1 MAPKDGFRFKR
12 NIKFL
17 IRRSIPSFNRWKGRF
32 IEQIQ
37 DLHFDLGPFRDTI
50 KNYSKEKF
58 QTDFKAGINVALLSI
73 PQGMAYA
80 LIAGLPVQYG
90 LYACAISSLLG
101 PLFQSSRY
109 VVLGPTN
116 ATSVL
121 LFSTYLNIQ
130 KQVDKL
136 STLPFVLLFVGII
149 LILISL
155 FRMAG
160 LTQYVSRTVIV
171 GYITGASFL
180 IIAGQLHRVMGFEL
194 SEAYTF
200 FDIVL
205 QTLSR
210 LHLIQ
215 WPSVAIGICS
225 LGCWWLLKKRFPKL
239 PAIALSLVLMSFLGT
254 LMHSL
259 HLPIEFLK
267 PIPMATWPITLP
279 TMNFH
284 WFSTLA
290 SMSFALAFFA
300 AVEGTG
306 IARSLANRSGESLE
320 LNRDLFA
327 QGIANIG
334 CSFFSGMPVSGSLTR
349 SALNWASKPAT
360 QLANLWS
367 GILMSIALLF
377 GGPLLGYIPIPALSA
392 LVISA
397 GLSLINPNEIKIAL
411 TATRFDFTVFVVTF
425 IGALLTPLDFAI
437 GLGIG
442 ASILFFLKQAGEPF
456 FVEYTFDTEQ
466 GDLREKIKG
475 ETTVHPDISIIHI
488 EGELFFGVS
497 ELFRTQINKI
507 LALNPKIRVVI
518 LRMRNAHHLDA
529 TNAMALEELH
539 HWLTEQGKFLLI
551 SGVIRPVFRVLRNS
565 GVLDRIGRKN
575 VFPLIPT
582 QPNLSTRQALIR
594 AQELLGKKES
604 EVKIFF
610 EKLPKK

>member
-1 MAPKDGFRFKR
+1 MAPKDGIRFKH
-12 NIKFL
+12 NLKFL
-17 IRRSIPSFNRWKGRF
+17 KRRFKPSFHRWK
-32 IEQIQ
+32 EQLKDQ
-37 DLHFDLGPFRDTI
+37 FLELHLDLGPFRNI
-50 KNYSKEKF
+50 LKNYSKEKF

-101 PLFQSSRY
+101 PFFQSSRY

-136 STLPFVLLFVGII
+136 STLPFVLLFVGLI
-149 LILISL
+149 LILVSL

-180 IIAGQLHRVMGFEL
+180 IIAGQLHRVLGFDL
-194 SEAYTF
+194 PEAYTF
-200 FDIVL
+200 FDIVA
-205 QTLSR
+205 QTFSR
-210 LHLIQ
+210 LQFTQ
-215 WPSVAIGICS
+215 WPSVAMGICS
-225 LGCWWLLKKRFPKL
+225 LGCWWWLKKRFPKI
-239 PAIALSLVLMSFLGT
+239 PAIAISLLLMSFVGYFSQFF
-254 LMHSL
+254 HL
-259 HLPIEFLK
+259 HIEFLK
-267 PIPMATWPITLP
+267 PIPIASWPITLP
-279 TMNFH
+279 TVNFH

-306 IARSLANRSGESLE
+306 IARSLSNRTGEPLE

-367 GILMSIALLF
+367 GIIMSIALLV

-397 GLSLINPNEIKIAL
+397 GLSLINPKEIKIAL
-411 TATRFDFTVFVVTF
+411 TATRFDLAVFVVTF

-497 ELFRTQINKI
+497 ELFRSQINKI
-507 LALNPKIRVVI
+507 LSLNPKIRVVI

-529 TNAMALEELH
+529 TNAMAIEELH

-575 VFPLIPT
+575 VFPLIPL

-610 EKLPKK
+610 ESLPKK

>member
-1 MAPKDGFRFKR
+1 MKRRFK
-12 NIKFL
+12 
-17 IRRSIPSFNRWKGRF
+17 PSFHRWK
-32 IEQIQ
+32 EQLKDQ
-37 DLHFDLGPFRDTI
+37 FLELHLDLGPFRNI
-50 KNYSKEKF
+50 LKNYSKEKF

-90 LYACAISSLLG
+90 LYACAISSLIG
-101 PLFQSSRY
+101 PFFQSSRY

-136 STLPFVLLFVGII
+136 STLPFVLLFVGLI
-149 LILISL
+149 LILVSL

-171 GYITGASFL
+171 GYITGASLL
-180 IIAGQLHRVMGFEL
+180 IIAGQLHRVLGFDL
-194 SEAYTF
+194 PEAYTF
-200 FDIVL
+200 FDIVV
-205 QTLSR
+205 QTFSR
-210 LHLIQ
+210 LQFTQ
-215 WPSVAIGICS
+215 WPSVALGICS
-225 LGCWWLLKKRFPKL
+225 LGCWWWLKKRFPKI
-239 PAIALSLVLMSFLGT
+239 PAIAISLLLMSIVGYFFQFF
-254 LMHSL
+254 HL
-259 HLPIEFLK
+259 HIEFLK
-267 PIPMATWPITLP
+267 PIPIASWPITLP
-279 TMNFH
+279 TVNFH

-306 IARSLANRSGESLE
+306 IARSLSNRTGEPLE

-367 GILMSIALLF
+367 GIIMSIALLV

-397 GLSLINPNEIKIAL
+397 GLSLINPKEIKIAL
-411 TATRFDFTVFVVTF
+411 TATRFDLAVFVVTF

-466 GDLREKIKG
+466 GDLREKLKG

-497 ELFRTQINKI
+497 ELFRSQINKI
-507 LALNPKIRVVI
+507 LSLNPKIRVVI

-529 TNAMALEELH
+529 TNAMAIEELH
-539 HWLTEQGKFLLI
+539 QWLTEQGKFLLI

-575 VFPLIPT
+575 VFPLIPL

-610 EKLPKK
+610 ESLPKK

>member
-1 MAPKDGFRFKR
+1 M
-12 NIKFL
+12 
-17 IRRSIPSFNRWKGRF
+17 
-32 IEQIQ
+32 Q
-37 DLHFDLGPFRDTI
+37 FDLGPFRNTL

-121 LFSTYLNIQ
+121 LFSTYLNIE

-149 LILISL
+149 LILVSL

-160 LTQYVSRTVIV
+160 LTQYVSRTVVV
-171 GYITGASFL
+171 GYITGASLL
-180 IIAGQLHRVMGFEL
+180 IIGGQLHRVLGFDL
-194 SEAYTF
+194 HEAYTF
-200 FDIVL
+200 FDIVV
-205 QTLSR
+205 QTLQR
-210 LHLIQ
+210 INLTQ
-215 WPSVAIGICS
+215 WPSVVMGICS
-225 LGCWWLLKKRFPKL
+225 LGCWWWLKKRFPKI
-239 PAIALSLVLMSFLGT
+239 PAIAISLFLMSVLGYFFQYF
-254 LMHSL
+254 
-259 HLPIEFLK
+259 HLKIEFLK
-267 PIPMATWPITLP
+267 PIPMAFWPVTLP
-279 TMNFH
+279 TVNFH

-306 IARSLANRSGESLE
+306 IARSLSNRTGEPLE

-360 QLANLWS
+360 QLANFWS

-377 GGPLLGYIPIPALSA
+377 GGPLLGFIPIPALSA

-397 GLSLINPNEIKIAL
+397 GLSLINPKEIKIAL
-411 TATRFDFTVFVVTF
+411 TATRFDFAVFIVTF

-475 ETTVHPDISIIHI
+475 EKTIHPDISIIHI

-507 LALNPKIRVVI
+507 LSLNPKIRVVI

-529 TNAMALEELH
+529 TNAMAIEELH

-575 VFPLIPT
+575 VFPLIPLH
-582 QPNLSTRQALIR
+582 PNLSTRQALIR

-610 EKLPKK
+610 ESLPKK